1 MFSGRT
7 KIVYVADGTN
17 GSPTSPSRRARA
29 TEAGKDVLRRPFL
42 AVYMLLL
49 IAGCSE
55 GPQRAPVEA
64 SLEDTPLP
72 PRRGRRGEA
81 RGPCPRQHLR
91 RPGRGRLRL
100 HLRAGD
106 RQPGRRRR
114 GTATRSRAGG
124 PLRRHLGLGRRG
136 AAGGIYCLGR
146 HLNDGRIDTFLL
158 DDGSR
163 QVGPG
168 SPLPIHLPRGA
179 PPLLVADEGRLR
191 LVTLKGSSPS
201 PIRSGRTVAGSA
213 SRRTGDWS
221 RTRAR
226 ICPYRRCRTL
236 ASSRRR
242 VARSRSSQTRQGAT
256 HSGSWATRSRRGAS
270 ACLRQS
276 EVATRLAGA
285 YNRSRAASSR
295 P

>member
-1 MFSGRT
+1 VFSGRT
-7 KIVYVADGTN
+7 EIVYVADGTN
-17 GSPTSPSRRARA
+17 DSPTSPSRRTRA

-64 SLEDTPLP
+64 SPEDTPTSEARTP
-72 PRRGRRGEA
+72 GEA

-100 HLRAGD
+100 HLWAGD

-114 GTATRSRAGG
+114 GTATRSQAGR

-163 QVGPG
+163 QVGPWITTPDPG

-179 PPLLVADEGRLR
+179 QPLLVADEAHLR

-256 HSGSWATRSRRGAS
+256 HTGSWATRSRRGAS

-276 EVATRLAGA
+276 EAATR
-285 YNRSRAASSR
+285 
-295 P
+295 

>member
-17 GSPTSPSRRARA
+17 DSPTSPSRRARA

-64 SLEDTPLP
+64 SPEDTPLP

-114 GTATRSRAGG
+114 GTASRSRAGG

-163 QVGPG
+163 QVGPWITT
-168 SPLPIHLPRGA
+168 P
-179 PPLLVADEGRLR
+179 D
-191 LVTLKGSSPS
+191 SSPT
-201 PIRSGRTVAGSA
+201 RSAA
-213 SRRTGDWS
+213 S
-221 RTRAR
+221 
-226 ICPYRRCRTL
+226 
-236 ASSRRR
+236 
-242 VARSRSSQTRQGAT
+242 ARS
-256 HSGSWATRSRRGAS
+256 
-270 ACLRQS
+270 
-276 EVATRLAGA
+276 
-285 YNRSRAASSR
+285 
-295 P
+295 